1 MAQEHT
7 TVGSCSSAFCTK
19 NMFSE
24 LYEEE
29 EDDMEAISDD
39 GSINLAS
46 EVSRALQELDSQTLT
61 HFETNMCISEEV
73 NPQEHQNKK
82 GGPLP

>member
-1 MAQEHT
+1 
-7 TVGSCSSAFCTK
+7 
-19 NMFSE
+19 MFSE
-24 LYEEE
+24 LYEEQ

-46 EVSRALQELDSQTLT
+46 DVSKALQEFDSQTLT
-61 HFETNMCISEEV
+61 HFETNMRISEEV